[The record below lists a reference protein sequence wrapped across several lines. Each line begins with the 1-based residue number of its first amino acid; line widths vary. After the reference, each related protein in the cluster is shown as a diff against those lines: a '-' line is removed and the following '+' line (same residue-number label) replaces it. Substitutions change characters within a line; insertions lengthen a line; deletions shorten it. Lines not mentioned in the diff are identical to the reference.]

1 MTSTTTGSDV
11 DLRDNET
18 LSIEEVEARVQ
29 DRRARHRSRTRV
41 GAVIYPIATLGAA
54 LVLWEVAVRAF
65 GIPTYLLPAPT
76 QIVASF
82 GKHAGLLLKD
92 GWVTTTEIA
101 LGYLLSI
108 VVGIPLAFAIFMSP
122 IFSRSVLPLLIS
134 SQAMP
139 KVAVAPLLLV
149 WFGFGLLPKVLIA
162 FLIAFFPIVISTA
175 VGLASIEQE
184 KIYLARSMGLGATAT
199 FFKIRLPSALPSI
212 FGGLKISITLA
223 VVGAV
228 VGEFVGG
235 DAGLGYLLMVANG
248 GMDTPLLFAGLIALT
263 IQGVV
268 FYLLVEWAEYLAIPR
283 RTTAATAA
291 LQTVVG

>member
-1 MTSTTTGSDV
+1 MPDMTGPQVKLNYDAPLT
-11 DLRDNET
+11 
-18 LSIEEVEARVQ
+18 IEEVEARVQ
-29 DRRARHRSRTRV
+29 DRRARHRSHARLS
-41 GAVIYPIATLGAA
+41 AVIYPVLTVIGTLA
-54 LVLWEVAVRAF
+54 VWEVGTRLF
-65 GIPTYLLPAPT
+65 GVPNYLLPAPSK
-76 QIVASF
+76 IAVSF
-82 GKHAGLLLKD
+82 AEHGALLLKH
-92 GWVTTTEIA
+92 GWVTTIEIV

-108 VVGIPLAFAIFMSP
+108 VVGVPLALAIFMWP
-122 IFSRSVLPLLIS
+122 AFSRSVLPLLVS

-184 KIYLARSMGLGATAT
+184 KIHLARSMGLGTTAT

-248 GMDTPLLFAGLIALT
+248 SMDTPLLFAGLIALT
-263 IQGVV
+263 AQGVV
-268 FYLLVEWAEYLAIPR
+268 LYFLVEWAERLAIPR
-283 RTTAATAA
+283 RTAANAA
-291 LQTVVG
+291 VRGLA